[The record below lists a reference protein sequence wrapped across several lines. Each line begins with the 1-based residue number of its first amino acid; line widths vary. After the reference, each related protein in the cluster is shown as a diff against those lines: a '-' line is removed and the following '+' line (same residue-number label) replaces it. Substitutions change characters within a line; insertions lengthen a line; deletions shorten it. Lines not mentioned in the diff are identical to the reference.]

1 MNVSRKFKRVF
12 GMMVV
17 SVFMLSSVA
26 VAVEPTRLPVTKNA
40 LKSEITLPDFKVEE
54 VSING
59 KTSNVKLP
67 IDATASFSCSV
78 KNAGKATAQKTKV
91 IFEINGQAHDSWPDV
106 VITDKSETFSIPKKK
121 VSSFNSSS
129 NFKCTIDPEHL
140 ITELN
145 ETNNSKELSFTLV
158 PKYITKSCLLEAA
171 PNPESKKGYFKASNV
186 SGKGDSF
193 VCKYDWPSVAGPGG
207 FPHGAADLYYSY
219 ETPCKG
225 AVADKQYTS
234 KYSCIQ

>member
-26 VAVEPTRLPVTKNA
+26 VAVESTPPPVTKNA
-40 LKSEITLPDFKVEE
+40 LKSEITLPDFEVEK

-67 IDATASFSCSV
+67 LDAAASFSCSV

-91 IFEINGQAHDSWPDV
+91 IFEINGKQQDSWPDV
-106 VITDKSETFSIPKKK
+106 VITDKSKTFSIPMKA

-145 ETNNSKELSFTLV
+145 ETNNSKELSFILV
-158 PKYITKSCLLEAA
+158 PKYITKSCLPEAA
-171 PNPESKKGYFKASNV
+171 PNPASKKGFLKASSV

-193 VCKYDWPSVAGPGG
+193 VCKYEWPSVADPGG
-207 FPHGAADLYYSY
+207 FPHSAADTYYSY

-225 AVADKQYTS
+225 AVADKQYVS
-234 KYSCIQ
+234 KFSCIQ